1 MPPIKKN
8 IEKDYVF
15 ELFREYRES
24 KANPNCNYV
33 TAYVKNFSLI
43 TGRKEQPHKM
53 KIFQSP
59 DTAMPK
65 NQQQQHII
73 ELPVKQLAKP
83 ELCSVKTA
91 VLHQYII
98 SKPQN

>member
-1 MPPIKKN
+1 
-8 IEKDYVF
+8 
-15 ELFREYRES
+15 
-24 KANPNCNYV
+24 
-33 TAYVKNFSLI
+33 
-43 TGRKEQPHKM
+43 M

>member
-1 MPPIKKN
+1 
-8 IEKDYVF
+8 
-15 ELFREYRES
+15 
-24 KANPNCNYV
+24 
-33 TAYVKNFSLI
+33 
-43 TGRKEQPHKM
+43 M
-53 KIFQSP
+53 KIFQYP

-83 ELCSVKTA
+83 EICSVKA

-98 SKPQN
+98 SKPLN

>member
-1 MPPIKKN
+1 MYLN
-8 IEKDYVF
+8 FF
-15 ELFREYRES
+15 ERS
-24 KANPNCNYV
+24 KVNLNFNNV
-33 TAYVKNFSLI
+33 TSYVKQFSLI
-43 TGRKEQPHKM
+43 TGRKEQSHKM

-59 DTAMPK
+59 DTAMSK
-65 NQQQQHII
+65 NQKQQHII